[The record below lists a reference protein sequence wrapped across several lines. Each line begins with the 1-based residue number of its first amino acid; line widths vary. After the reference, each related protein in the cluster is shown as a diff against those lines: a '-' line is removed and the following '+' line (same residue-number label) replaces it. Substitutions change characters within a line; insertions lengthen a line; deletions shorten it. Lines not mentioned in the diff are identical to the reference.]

1 MKIQNLL
8 YVTLVVAVLS
18 LFSVTP
24 VFANEGM
31 HCPHTEH
38 TIQSLR
44 NCVAHAAE
52 MRHIENRGVTNS
64 LLAKLDAARAAADR
78 GQNHVAVAKVEAFIH
93 EVEAQAGKHIDTTHA
108 NHMIMHAQHVIHS
121 LGH

>member
-8 YVTLVVAVLS
+8 YVTLVVAVVS

-31 HCPHTEH
+31 HCLHTEH

-52 MRHIENRGVTNS
+52 MRHIENRGRLERKAPS
-64 LLAKLDAARAAADR
+64 FRFCAARPTTP
-78 GQNHVAVAKVEAFIH
+78 
-93 EVEAQAGKHIDTTHA
+93 AGSGPVH
-108 NHMIMHAQHVIHS
+108 
-121 LGH
+121 G